1 MIRTLPTPLPTRA
14 ALPRL
19 SMIADKAGMEGDAAA
34 MREALEWLQA
44 GAPSRAA
51 EVLKERLAELR
62 STYGVN

>member
-1 MIRTLPTPLPTRA
+1 
-14 ALPRL
+14 
-19 SMIADKAGMEGDAAA
+19 MEGDAAA